1 MEIRLGL
8 ATIIWESSGFKQAV
22 VRPRGLPVNT
32 YLTFAAALRKCSHVH
47 TEFLGKNL
55 ITFAFG
61 IFGEIRWMLSSL
73 SFRTVKTPLSGW
85 IFYNA
90 LQVRIESFLKELM
103 AFLHIPHI
111 NQTPPFYGPSHM
123 WFHPLLLIRPLQI
136 YRHPIF
142 IQHPG
147 IFSTQAKNLLWVP
160 MGWNLTRAVEWES
173 EMDNSI

>member
-47 TEFLGKNL
+47 TEFLGMNL

-111 NQTPPFYGPSHM
+111 NQTPHSMVPVICDSIPYYSSDHSKSIV
-123 WFHPLLLIRPLQI
+123 IRSSS
-136 YRHPIF
+136 
-142 IQHPG
+142 
-147 IFSTQAKNLLWVP
+147 STLASFQRKRRTSFGFLW
-160 MGWNLTRAVEWES
+160 GET
-173 EMDNSI
+173 